1 MPALATR
8 HKTRA
13 ALTILVIM
21 YAATVCRAQDCGS
34 TAYAY
39 EDRVVFFTCGKTGTP
54 EYDVILLD
62 DATALRISG
71 RIPISTS
78 RAFDAAAFYKNQ
90 WIVLTWDRLEI
101 YDLDAPA
108 HPVLVAKFQMKD
120 QTPAPGFARV
130 ERAENNKFLVLSTVS
145 AAVLTVEGDIPK
157 WTLNE
162 ITQTADHRE
171 KMLQPPPE
179 WRFIQESESPVVIR
193 ETPQFRY
200 ELIWRGQAKPG
211 EYYHRQYL
219 RKVNTASQRTVSEL
233 KLVEHLETID

>member
-21 YAATVCRAQDCGS
+21 YAAIVCRAQDCGS

-71 RIPISTS
+71 RIPISTA
-78 RAFDAAAFYKNQ
+78 RALDAA
-90 WIVLTWDRLEI
+90 
-101 YDLDAPA
+101 
-108 HPVLVAKFQMKD
+108 
-120 QTPAPGFARV
+120 
-130 ERAENNKFLVLSTVS
+130 
-145 AAVLTVEGDIPK
+145 AAVLTGEGDIPK

-211 EYYHRQYL
+211 EYYRRQYL
-219 RKVNTASQRTVSEL
+219 RKVNTANQRTVSEL
-233 KLVEHLETID
+233 KLVEHLETSD

>member
-120 QTPAPGFARV
+120 QTPAPRLCKGR
-130 ERAENNKFLVLSTVS
+130 EGRKQQVS
-145 AAVLTVEGDIPK
+145 CALD
-157 WTLNE
+157 
-162 ITQTADHRE
+162 
-171 KMLQPPPE
+171 
-179 WRFIQESESPVVIR
+179 SECCGVDGR
-193 ETPQFRY
+193 GRY
-200 ELIWRGQAKPG
+200 TEMDF
-211 EYYHRQYL
+211 E
-219 RKVNTASQRTVSEL
+219 
-233 KLVEHLETID
+233 